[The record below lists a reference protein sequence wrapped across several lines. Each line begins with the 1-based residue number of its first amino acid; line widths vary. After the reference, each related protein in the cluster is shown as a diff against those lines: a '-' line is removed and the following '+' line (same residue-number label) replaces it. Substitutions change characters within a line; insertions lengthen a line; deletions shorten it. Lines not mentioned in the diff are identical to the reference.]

1 MTTMNDI
8 KAAITQ
14 SIDPLEEIL
23 DDLADMDPM
32 VIYSDDVQIII
43 EDLETIVEHLNHVR
57 DMVKDLIG

>member
-1 MTTMNDI
+1 MTTLNDI
-8 KAAITQ
+8 KAAITE
-14 SIDPLEEIL
+14 SIDPLEGIL

-43 EDLETIVEHLNHVR
+43 EDLETIVEHLDQVR